1 VARTALLY
9 ALPAILVATAW
20 ARLEDVTGEAAII
33 GVLLLA
39 LVPALVRP
47 WWGRTLAVVG
57 VALVAV
63 DGIFGIPVTDARP
76 FDERD
81 FFGPLADRFRDGFL
95 AYYDVP
101 QPFAVAEQP
110 LMHDIVLTAVFG
122 FAVALALAI
131 AARRPLIA
139 ATVLLVASIWP
150 ATLVPGNDLGRG
162 AVTLAAVL
170 GLLAFGGRRPT
181 HALRPAAA
189 AAAILVAF
197 AVGASTSEAVAKPGF
212 VAWKSWDL
220 YDKPSDP
227 VGVDFVWDA
236 TYGPLK
242 WPEEETTVLTV
253 SGPNRSLYWRAATL
267 DTFTENRWVED
278 PTRFRV
284 SDERTGVMF
293 DPLFPQRGRRR
304 SGWTKAEVKIEALRD
319 DHLVGASM
327 PAFYDPGE
335 LGEVAYFLNGT
346 AVVADGLD
354 RGDEYTVWSYAP
366 RPKPKQLAEV
376 EPLVETRRRTER
388 PFLEVGGGRAALPF
402 GAPRREREERLEKLF
417 ESGLTPYEG
426 LYLRARE
433 IVGEPPNQYTAVL
446 ALEAWFRSEGGFVY
460 DETPPQTAASAPP
473 LVDFALRHQRG
484 YCQFYAGAMA
494 LMLRYLGI
502 PARVAVGFTSGTPN
516 EDRTRWTVTDHD
528 AHAWVEVWF
537 RGWGWL
543 PFDPTPARGQL
554 SNPYSFGASN
564 FDFAGARDAIGGE
577 AARGQFAQGL
587 VARLTEERVG
597 EEFFGGPDVP
607 GRGLAPVVRERGES
621 LLKLLLLVLAVG
633 GTAIALVKLILRRAR
648 YLTHDARKLAS
659 ACRLELVDFLSDQR
673 IEVVGSATPRELAAE
688 LHRTLAVDAG
698 RFAQALAA
706 ARYAPPGQSRAG
718 ARRARRELRAL
729 KRQIRG
735 ALGVPRRVRGVVSL
749 RSLAA

>member
-1 VARTALLY
+1 MARTALLY
-9 ALPAILVATAW
+9 GLPAILVATAW
-20 ARLEDVTGEAAII
+20 ARLEDVTGDGIV
-33 GVLLLA
+33 GLLLLA
-39 LVPALVRP
+39 LLPVLVRP
-47 WWGRTLAVVG
+47 WWGRALALFSVT
-57 VALVAV
+57 LVAAA
-63 DGIFGIPVTDARP
+63 GIFGVPLMDARP
-76 FDERD
+76 FDDRD
-81 FFGPLADRFRDGFL
+81 FFGPIAARFRDGFL

-131 AARRPLIA
+131 AARRPLVA
-139 ATVLLVASIWP
+139 STVLLVASIWP

-162 AVTLAAVL
+162 ALTLAAVL

-181 HALRPAAA
+181 HALGPAAA

-227 VGVDFVWDA
+227 VGVDFVWNA

-278 PTRFRV
+278 PTIFHV
-284 SDERTGVMF
+284 SDEDTGVMF

-304 SGWTKAEVKIEALRD
+304 SAWTKAEVKVEALRD

-327 PAFYDPGE
+327 PARYKPED
-335 LGEVAYFLNGT
+335 LGHVEYYLSGA
-346 AVVADGLD
+346 AVVGDGLE

-366 RPKPKQLAEV
+366 RPKPAQLAAIK
-376 EPLVETRRRTER
+376 PRIETRRRDER
-388 PFLEVGGGRAALPF
+388 RYLEVARGRSTLPF
-402 GAPRREREERLEKLF
+402 GTPREERQERLEALF
-417 ESGLTPYEG
+417 ENPRLAPYEP
-426 LYLRARE
+426 LYRRARD
-433 IVGEPPNQYTAVL
+433 IVGEFDNQYAVVV

-460 DETPPQTAASAPP
+460 DETPPQGAPSGPP
-473 LVDFALRHQRG
+473 LVDFVLRHQRG

-537 RGWGWL
+537 RGWGWQT
-543 PFDPTPARGQL
+543 FDPTPGRGQL
-554 SNPYSFGASN
+554 STPYSFGSAN
-564 FDFAGARDAIGGE
+564 FDARNAADAIGGE

-587 VARLTEERVG
+587 VARLTEERLG

-621 LLKLLLLVLAVG
+621 LLKLLLLALAVG
-633 GTAIALVKLILRRAR
+633 GTAIGLVKLALRRAR
-648 YLTHDARKLAS
+648 YLTRDARKLAA
-659 ACRLELVDFLSDQR
+659 ACRLELVDFLTDQGIDVER
-673 IEVVGSATPRELAAE
+673 SATPREVGAE
-688 LHRTLAVDAG
+688 LHRVLAVDAG
-698 RFAQALAA
+698 RFVEALAG
-706 ARYAPPGQSRAG
+706 ARYAPPGMAAG
-718 ARRARRELRAL
+718 SARRARRELRAL
-729 KRQIRG
+729 KRKIRG